1 MPAADSRA
9 TTPGT
14 PALAPDAVQVP
25 LGFGPR
31 ASASS
36 DHQLQRL
43 SRAEPRPLRLAFPPA
58 PPTFSLARPAPF
70 PRVPSRSRRPAGS

>member
-1 MPAADSRA
+1 MPTADSRA

-25 LGFGPR
+25 FGFGPR

-36 DHQLQRL
+36 DHQRQQL
-43 SRAEPRPLRLAFPPA
+43 SRAEPRPSAWPPLA
-58 PPTFSLARPAPF
+58 PPTFSLVRPAPF
-70 PRVPSRSRRPAGS
+70 PRVPARSRRPAGS